1 MPEISFKKKYETF
14 AVVANV
20 LQNPQN
26 LVISGRFA
34 EDGCKGLKRT
44 CTAIVRSHKNFFSGV
59 FVVAA
64 VVVCSIKLPSNE
76 TN

>member
-1 MPEISFKKKYETF
+1 MPEISLKKKYETF

-20 LQNPQN
+20 LQIPQN

-34 EDGCKGLKRT
+34 EDGCKGLKRS
-44 CTAIVRSHKNFFSGV
+44 CTAIVLSHKNFFSGV

-64 VVVCSIKLPSNE
+64 VVVCLIKLPSNE